1 MATIPFHPMFLGD
14 DTTENVTKKAV
25 ERRQKIRELVAN
37 EQYITISQIA
47 RLCGVSRM
55 TINRD
60 IEKLSDYLVHID
72 PKNGGHWEV
81 LK

>member
-1 MATIPFHPMFLGD
+1 MFLGD

-25 ERRQKIRELVAN
+25 ERRQRIRELVAN
-37 EQYITISQIA
+37 DQYITISQIA
-47 RLCGVSRM
+47 RLCGVSLM
-55 TINRD
+55 TINRY
-60 IEKLSDYLVHID
+60 IEKLSDYLVHIN